1 MAEDAAPRGPGAPPP
16 EFYDAGDSD
25 NRCFHCGNPSYT
37 LVHEVRHFGFPF
49 RFQRCRC
56 GLVKQTPM
64 PNERFFEWFFNS
76 EVFFSARRS
85 GKDRIWGFYD
95 YFADEPCR
103 MATSRLRW
111 RRIAPLLP
119 RGERLRILKIG
130 PSTGTFL
137 AVAQE
142 HGHEA
147 LGCDVSSRFVEYARE
162 NYGVRIDQGRFERMG
177 YPAASFDAIL
187 LFNVVENIPDQAEF
201 LSEVHRVLKPGG
213 LFLLNFVDMKGNAIA
228 ALQGSRYFLYRPP
241 ICYGFDRETLPR
253 VLRASGFETVRR
265 LRDIRYL
272 HLEKIATLLGWRW
285 LHRAATALRVHRV
298 VFPIYAYPSR
308 ILVTRRV

>member
-1 MAEDAAPRGPGAPPP
+1 MEEDAGARESEAPPP
-16 EFYDAGDSD
+16 EFYDADDSD
-25 NRCFHCGNPSYT
+25 NRCFHCGDPSYS

-56 GLVKQTPM
+56 GIVKQTPM

-85 GKDRIWGFYD
+85 GKERIWGFYD

-111 RRIAPLLP
+111 RRLAPLLP
-119 RGERLRILKIG
+119 PGRLRILKVG

-137 AVAQE
+137 AVARE
-142 HGHEA
+142 NGHEV
-147 LGCDVSSRFVEYARE
+147 LGCDVSSRFVEYARDH
-162 NYGVRIDQGRFERMG
+162 YGVRIDQGRFERMG
-177 YPAASFDAIL
+177 YAAESFDALL
-187 LFNVVENIPDQAEF
+187 LFNVIENVPNQEEF
-201 LSEVHRVLKPGG
+201 LSEVRRVLRPGG
-213 LFLLNFVDMKGNAIA
+213 LFIVNFVDMKGNLLA

-253 VLRASGFETVRR
+253 VLAGFGLETVRR
-265 LRDIRYL
+265 FRDLRYL

-285 LHRAATALRVHRV
+285 LHRVASLVRLERV

-308 ILVTRRV
+308 ILVLRKTS